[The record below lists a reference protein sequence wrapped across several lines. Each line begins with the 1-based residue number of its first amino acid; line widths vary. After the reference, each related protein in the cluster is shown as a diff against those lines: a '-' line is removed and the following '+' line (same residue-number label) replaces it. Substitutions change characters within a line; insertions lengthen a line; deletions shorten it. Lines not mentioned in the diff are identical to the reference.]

1 MRLFL
6 YVLLI
11 IYSSIFLSNEKEID
25 NTKNNSKSDDMK
37 NKLDNETNSKS
48 ENKKSNKTKSN
59 KKSKKEK
66 KEQAPLPPIESISVI
81 PEDVYNIPNDNVYSL
96 TDENFD
102 NTLQNG
108 KNYKWF
114 VLLYS
119 DLCGHCDFA
128 RREIRK
134 IFPDYQYSKT
144 LRFAEIEINKNP
156 LTNKR
161 FNIAHVPFIFM
172 LKNNKMIIL
181 DLYPR
186 QKNLQKFIETDY
198 RLLLPEEIKPFPQ
211 KIEPK
216 KSILENIKNF
226 IEDISSGINEI
237 LKEYG
242 VKFEFTPMLLIFL
255 FIMIIVAIFILDQFC
270 CGFCQ
275 DEEEVKIKQQYTDEE
290 SKKSKGDKKENIIE
304 EDNINE
310 DEKIKRETEMEKEKE
325 KKLEE
330 QKEDKM
336 KENKSVK
343 GNKKKKK
350 E

>member
-11 IYSSIFLSNEKEID
+11 IYSEIFLSNEKEIVNEKN
-25 NTKNNSKSDDMK
+25 NTKPDSMK
-37 NKLDNETNSKS
+37 NKLDNETKKS
-48 ENKKSNKTKSN
+48 DNKKLNKTKSN
-59 KKSKKEK
+59 KKPKNEK

-96 TDENFD
+96 TDDNFD

-108 KNYKWF
+108 ENYKWF

-119 DLCGHCDFA
+119 DLCNHCDFA

-186 QKNLQKFIETDY
+186 QKNLKKFIETDY
-198 RLLLPEEIKPFPQ
+198 RLLLPEEIRPFPP
-211 KIEPK
+211 KKEPK
-216 KSILENIKNF
+216 RSIWENIKKF
-226 IEDISSGINEI
+226 IEDVTSGINEM

-242 VKFEFTPMLLIFL
+242 LKFEFIPILLIVL
-255 FIMIIVAIFILDQFC
+255 FALIIISIFVFDHFC
-270 CGFCQ
+270 GGFCH
-275 DEEEVKIKQQYTDEE
+275 DEEKP
-290 SKKSKGDKKENIIE
+290 KGKEKDSDSDRNSKENEEEIKEKKIE
-304 EDNINE
+304 EDNNNE
-310 DEKIKRETEMEKEKE
+310 EEKMRREKEKEKE
-325 KKLEE
+325 KKVEE
-330 QKEDKM
+330 KKEDK
-336 KENKSVK
+336 KNVK
-343 GNKKKKK
+343 GPKKKKK

>member
-1 MRLFL
+1 MRIFL

-11 IYSSIFLSNEKEID
+11 IYSTILLSNEKEI
-25 NTKNNSKSDDMK
+25 NKEKNNNKSDNKK
-37 NKLDNETNSKS
+37 NKLDNETDSKS
-48 ENKKSNKTKSN
+48 DNKKSNKKP
-59 KKSKKEK
+59 KKEK
-66 KEQAPLPPIESISVI
+66 KEQAPLPPIESISII
-81 PEDVYNIPNDNVYSL
+81 PEDLYNIPNDNVYSL
-96 TDENFD
+96 TDDNFD

-119 DLCGHCDFA
+119 DLCAHCDFA

-186 QKNLQKFIETDY
+186 QKNLKKFIETDY
-198 RLLLPEEIKPFPQ
+198 RLLLPEEIRPFPP
-211 KIEPK
+211 KKEPK
-216 KSILENIKNF
+216 RSTWENIKKF
-226 IEDISSGINEI
+226 IEDITSGINEI

-242 VKFEFTPMLLIFL
+242 FKFELTPMILIILLV
-255 FIMIIVAIFILDQFC
+255 MIIVSIVVVDHFC
-270 CGFCQ
+270 CRFSH
-275 DEEEVKIKQQYTDEE
+275 DEEEAKGKQKDQKDSDGQ
-290 SKKSKGDKKENIIE
+290 SKKSIEENKVEEEE
-304 EDNINE
+304 EDNIHE
-310 DEKIKRETEMEKEKE
+310 EEKIKREIKKEKE

-330 QKEDKM
+330 KKEDKI
-336 KENKSVK
+336 KENKNVK
-343 GNKKKKK
+343 GTKKKKK
-350 E
+350 D

>member
-11 IYSSIFLSNEKEID
+11 IYSEIFLSNEKEIVNEKN
-25 NTKNNSKSDDMK
+25 NTKPDSMK
-37 NKLDNETNSKS
+37 NKLDNETKKS
-48 ENKKSNKTKSN
+48 DNKKLNKTKSN
-59 KKSKKEK
+59 KKPKNEK

-96 TDENFD
+96 TDDNFD

-108 KNYKWF
+108 ENYKWF

-119 DLCGHCDFA
+119 DLCNHCDFA

-186 QKNLQKFIETDY
+186 QKNLKKFIETDY
-198 RLLLPEEIKPFPQ
+198 RLLLPEEIRPFPP
-211 KIEPK
+211 KKEPK
-216 KSILENIKNF
+216 RSIWENINKF
-226 IEDISSGINEI
+226 IEDVTSGINEM

-242 VKFEFTPMLLIFL
+242 VKFEFTPILLIVL
-255 FIMIIVAIFILDQFC
+255 FALIIISIFVFDHFC
-270 CGFCQ
+270 GGFCH
-275 DEEEVKIKQQYTDEE
+275 DEEKP
-290 SKKSKGDKKENIIE
+290 KGKEKDSDCDRNSKENEEEIKEKKIE
-304 EDNINE
+304 EDNNNE
-310 DEKIKRETEMEKEKE
+310 EEKMRREKEKE
-325 KKLEE
+325 KKVEE
-330 QKEDKM
+330 KKEDK
-336 KENKSVK
+336 KNVK
-343 GNKKKKK
+343 APKKKKK

>member
-1 MRLFL
+1 MKIFL
-6 YVLLI
+6 YVILI
-11 IYSSIFLSNEKEID
+11 IYSEVLLSNEKEIE
-25 NTKNNSKSDDMK
+25 NEKNNSKSDDMK

-48 ENKKSNKTKSN
+48 EKKKSNKKP
-59 KKSKKEK
+59 KKEK
-66 KEQAPLPPIESISVI
+66 KEQPPLPPIESISVI
-81 PEDVYNIPNDNVYSL
+81 PEDVFNIPNDNVYSL
-96 TDENFD
+96 TDDNFD
-102 NTLQNG
+102 NTLQKG

-172 LKNNKMIIL
+172 LKDNKMIIL

-186 QKNLQKFIETDY
+186 QKNLKKFIETDY
-198 RLLLPEEIKPFPQ
+198 RLLLPEEIRPFPP
-211 KIEPK
+211 KKEPK
-216 KSILENIKNF
+216 RSTLENIKKF
-226 IEDISSGINEI
+226 IEDITSGINEI

-242 VKFEFTPMLLIFL
+242 IKFEFTPMMLIFL
-255 FIMIIVAIFILDQFC
+255 FIMIIISIFVIDHFC
-270 CGFCQ
+270 CGCCH
-275 DEEEVKIKQQYTDEE
+275 DEEEPKGNLKVQKDSDGKVKDN
-290 SKKSKGDKKENIIE
+290 KENIIE
-304 EDNINE
+304 EEDKSNE
-310 DEKIKRETEMEKEKE
+310 EEKIIREIKKENE
-325 KKLEE
+325 KKMEE
-330 QKEDKM
+330 KKEDKI
-336 KENKSVK
+336 KENKNVK
-343 GNKKKKK
+343 GTKKKKK